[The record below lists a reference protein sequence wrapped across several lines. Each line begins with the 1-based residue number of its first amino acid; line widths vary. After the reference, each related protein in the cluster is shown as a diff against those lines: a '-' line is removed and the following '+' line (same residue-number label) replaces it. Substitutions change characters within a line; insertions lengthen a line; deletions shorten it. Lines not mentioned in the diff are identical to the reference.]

1 MVLDTLVDRIK
12 LSLRWG
18 QSGEHK
24 YILIYFFVGVYGPSL
39 SALVTTL
46 IFEGQKGLIKLV
58 KKLFIWKVPFKNYLY
73 IILLPILF
81 VLIGIVLYGQFFGE
95 IGAFDKIAFLSIP
108 TILLAGS
115 YAGPLGEELGW
126 RGFLLPE
133 IQKSYANLKSALII

>member
-58 KKLFIWKVPFKNYLY
+58 GRRAEGLGG
-73 IILLPILF
+73 LPL
-81 VLIGIVLYGQFFGE
+81 VCGEGGVHVWVDEFGE
-95 IGAFDKIAFLSIP
+95 GRKGDGHDLFLWVC
-108 TILLAGS
+108 GCVWVWVC
-115 YAGPLGEELGW
+115 GCV
-126 RGFLLPE
+126 
-133 IQKSYANLKSALII
+133 